1 VIGTFFFFFFCG
13 ARHCT
18 NLDCAGRRD
27 GGEGDTTA
35 EQQVAAMRA
44 ASRAVLHMPCCICRA
59 GSLGAGLQGRT
70 ARLWLR
76 VVNVRYAETGC
87 CCMCM
92 LLCLWGAEG
101 RCNG

>member
-1 VIGTFFFFFFCG
+1 
-13 ARHCT
+13 
-18 NLDCAGRRD
+18 
-27 GGEGDTTA
+27 
-35 EQQVAAMRA
+35 MRA
-44 ASRAVLHMPCCICRA
+44 RETPRLSSKLLRCAPRPAPCCICRA

-92 LLCLWGAEG
+92 LLCVWGAEG